1 MRRLNPERSRVSPS
15 ADMRIDQASGDL
27 PCKSA
32 LRLGFI
38 EDQAISGRSAGG
50 KTKQDLLATP

>member
-1 MRRLNPERSRVSPS
+1 
-15 ADMRIDQASGDL
+15 MRIDQASGDL

-38 EDQAISGRSAGG
+38 EDQAISGR
-50 KTKQDLLATP
+50 

>member
-1 MRRLNPERSRVSPS
+1 MSIE
-15 ADMRIDQASGDL
+15 QASGDL

-38 EDQAISGRSAGG
+38 EDQPISVRSAGG

>member
-1 MRRLNPERSRVSPS
+1 MSIE
-15 ADMRIDQASGDL
+15 QASGDL

-38 EDQAISGRSAGG
+38 EDQAITLRSAVG